1 MNEPATV
8 PAETATVSGEPA
20 PAPAEPAPAAWE
32 RDPRVRA
39 THRRFLIAIAL
50 LCVLLGAIGFAYAR
64 WLMTQPI
71 PLKIPGH

>member
-20 PAPAEPAPAAWE
+20 PAPAEPAPAARE

-39 THRRFLIAIAL
+39 THRRVLIAIAL